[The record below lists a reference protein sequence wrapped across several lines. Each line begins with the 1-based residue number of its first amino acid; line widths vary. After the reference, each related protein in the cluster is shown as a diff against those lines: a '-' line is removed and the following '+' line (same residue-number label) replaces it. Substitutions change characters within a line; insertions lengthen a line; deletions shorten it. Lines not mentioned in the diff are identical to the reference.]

1 MRFFH
6 IADVHLGMQPDK
18 GCPWSEDRRREIWE
32 SFKKVIQQ
40 AGRENASLFL
50 IAGDLFHRQPLT
62 RELKEANALFASIP
76 KVQIVLI
83 AGNHDYIKGER
94 PSRRIAWASNVHW
107 LEEEKLA
114 YVDFP
119 ELKTRVWGFSYH
131 SREISSPLYDGIKVS
146 KDSPMLWNILLAHGG
161 DEKHIPMSAD
171 TFRRSGFD
179 YIALGH
185 IHKPEILEEN
195 YLAYPGSLEPLDKNE
210 TGHHGF
216 IKGECSKDGT
226 RIAFV
231 PYSVR
236 EYKRFKL
243 QVTERTTQV
252 ALENTLERVLE
263 EHGRQHIYTI
273 FLEGIRGKH
282 TEFLPESLKRL
293 GNVVS
298 LEDHTRRAYSIR
310 KLLEEYEGSV
320 LEEYI
325 RAFDMEHLS
334 EEEEKILRL
343 GVEALLESGEELL

>member
-1 MRFFH
+1 MP
-6 IADVHLGMQPDK
+6 M
-18 GCPWSEDRRREIWE
+18 W
-32 SFKKVIQQ
+32 
-40 AGRENASLFL
+40 
-50 IAGDLFHRQPLT
+50 
-62 RELKEANALFASIP
+62 
-76 KVQIVLI
+76 
-83 AGNHDYIKGER
+83 
-94 PSRRIAWASNVHW
+94 
-107 LEEEKLA
+107 
-114 YVDFP
+114 DFP
-119 ELKTRVWGFSYH
+119 ELKTRVWGFSYY
-131 SREISSPLYDGIKVS
+131 SREISSPLYDEIKVP
-146 KDSPMLWNILLAHGG
+146 KDSPMPWNILLAHGG

-185 IHKPEILEEN
+185 IHKPQILEEN

-252 ALENTLERVLE
+252 ALENGIERILE
-263 EHGRQHIYTI
+263 EHGRHHIYTI

-293 GNVVS
+293 GNLVS
-298 LEDHTRRAYSIR
+298 LEDHTHRAYSISQ
-310 KLLEEYEGSV
+310 LLEEYEGSV

-325 RAFDMEHLS
+325 RSFDIEHLT

-343 GVEALLESGEELL
+343 GIEALLESGEELL